1 VLDIKNRCLLRK
13 WLFKILSKEGVWQEM
28 LTNKYLCG
36 KMLSQVQAKP
46 TDSPFWK
53 GIMGL
58 KTISLNMVPSLL
70 GTVQEHGFGKMF
82 GLEILH

>member
-1 VLDIKNRCLLRK
+1 MV
-13 WLFKILSKEGVWQEM
+13 FEEGVWQE
-28 LTNKYLCG
+28 LHTDKYLRG

-58 KTISLNMVPSLL
+58 KTISLNVVPLLL